1 MREYW
6 EFADRREV
14 AFYVVIGLM
23 LIVGLGMLAARYLG
37 GDEVAVEPTATPI
50 PIVQATSA
58 SPSADPTPTPTP
70 TPIEATQTPTPTPT
84 PTPLPTTTVERGAGP
99 DRAV

>member
-37 GDEVAVEPTATPI
+37 GDEVAVEPTP
-50 PIVQATSA
+50 
-58 SPSADPTPTPTP
+58 SP
-70 TPIEATQTPTPTPT
+70 
-84 PTPLPTTTVERGAGP
+84 LP
-99 DRAV
+99 DRAGNNRTGHRTAHTDTDPNPGRGNPNTDANSHSDASSH